1 MFSVFSLLFT
11 FLPLC
16 PRMDS
21 DDSVLSR
28 QFRDFLQRVFS
39 QSGGDEIRLA
49 ETLDCL
55 AEHGGW
61 RPSTNVSA
69 PDTQGRGG
77 ALQFYKVV
85 IQA

>member
-1 MFSVFSLLFT
+1 MTPCCRDSLEPFT
-11 FLPLC
+11 VVC
-16 PRMDS
+16 
-21 DDSVLSR
+21 
-28 QFRDFLQRVFS
+28 S
-39 QSGGDEIRLA
+39 QSGDDESRLA
-49 ETLDCL
+49 ETLGSL
-55 AEHGGW
+55 AERGGW